1 MYLVKRQPSI
11 QLAAPQRRD
20 YTPGLIFKITLPYLV
35 LALALALATTYVIA
49 TLQASSV
56 ASAFSRQIDETRTR
70 VADQV
75 VRTEQSQLAHVRT
88 LARLT
93 GLPEAIQAGDRAAV
107 LDLVVPYA
115 VSQNIERIVVVDM
128 RGVVRGVVQVHNAN
142 ADTSAPPPNIAAWPL
157 VAGVLRG
164 ASDAQGDKYVALF
177 DDSGTPV
184 LYTITPLFL
193 GERQVGALLAGTT
206 AQTLTEHWRAATLA
220 DVTLYSADGKPLAT
234 SFGSDMPESLSAET
248 GNQLP
253 LARAVSLGSRDYQEI
268 ITRLVLRNTP
278 TAQFIGVALSTSGQV
293 DLLQKSQVL
302 LIDIFAAGIVIVLLL
317 GIMIS
322 RRITR
327 PITALVAASE
337 RVTAGD
343 LNHELPILS
352 RDETGALTKS
362 FNTMI
367 AGLRERERM
376 HDILGRFVS
385 PTVARLVLSK
395 PLDLRGE
402 TKELTILFT
411 DLRDF
416 TVLTEEQDPAIVI
429 DGLNAY
435 FRIVVEAADRYGG
448 IVNKFGGDSTLVV
461 FGLTD
466 EQPNIQHSAEAAL
479 RAALDIRAG
488 MLALNQEREQQKLP
502 LLAAGIGINTGSV
515 VAGLI
520 GTEHRMEYTVIGDAV
535 NLTARIQTLNRKL
548 KSDILISDAT
558 YAALGQL
565 HNLAV
570 VNFGWRRVKGKRA
583 SVRVYAVVGW
593 EHSHAA

>member
-1 MYLVKRQPSI
+1 
-11 QLAAPQRRD
+11 
-20 YTPGLIFKITLPYLV
+20 
-35 LALALALATTYVIA
+35 
-49 TLQASSV
+49 
-56 ASAFSRQIDETRTR
+56 
-70 VADQV
+70 
-75 VRTEQSQLAHVRT
+75 
-88 LARLT
+88 
-93 GLPEAIQAGDRAAV
+93 
-107 LDLVVPYA
+107 
-115 VSQNIERIVVVDM
+115 
-128 RGVVRGVVQVHNAN
+128 
-142 ADTSAPPPNIAAWPL
+142 
-157 VAGVLRG
+157 
-164 ASDAQGDKYVALF
+164 
-177 DDSGTPV
+177 
-184 LYTITPLFL
+184 
-193 GERQVGALLAGTT
+193 
-206 AQTLTEHWRAATLA
+206 
-220 DVTLYSADGKPLAT
+220 
-234 SFGSDMPESLSAET
+234 
-248 GNQLP
+248 
-253 LARAVSLGSRDYQEI
+253 
-268 ITRLVLRNTP
+268 
-278 TAQFIGVALSTSGQV
+278 
-293 DLLQKSQVL
+293 
-302 LIDIFAAGIVIVLLL
+302 
-317 GIMIS
+317 
-322 RRITR
+322 
-327 PITALVAASE
+327 
-337 RVTAGD
+337 
-343 LNHELPILS
+343 
-352 RDETGALTKS
+352 
-362 FNTMI
+362 
-367 AGLRERERM
+367 
-376 HDILGRFVS
+376 
-385 PTVARLVLSK
+385 VLSK

>member
-11 QLAAPQRRD
+11 QLAALQRRD

-35 LALALALATTYVIA
+35 LALALALATTYVVA

-75 VRTEQSQLAHVRT
+75 VRTEQAQLAHVRT

-93 GLPEAIQAGDRAAV
+93 GLPEAIVAGDKRAV
-107 LDLVVPYA
+107 VDLVVPYA
-115 VSQNIERIVVVDM
+115 ISQDIERIVVLDM
-128 RGVVRGVVQVHNAN
+128 RGDVYGTVRVRGAT
-142 ADTSAPPPNIAAWPL
+142 ADTNAPPPNIAAWPI
-157 VAGVLRG
+157 VDDVLRG
-164 ASDAQGDKYVALF
+164 ASDAQGDKYVSLL
-177 DDSGTPV
+177 DDNGTPV
-184 LYTITPLFL
+184 IYTIAPLFL
-193 GERQVGALLAGTT
+193 DERQVGALLAGTS
-206 AQTLTEHWRAATLA
+206 AQTLTERWRAATLA
-220 DVTLYSADGKPLAT
+220 DVTLYGVDGGPLAT
-234 SFGSDMPESLSAET
+234 SFGADRPGTLSAEV

-253 LARAVSLGSRDYQEI
+253 LARNISLGSRDYQEI

-278 TAQFIGVALSTSGQV
+278 TAQFIGVALSTTGQV
-293 DLLQKSQVL
+293 DLMQKSQVL
-302 LIDIFAAGIVIVLLL
+302 LIDIFAGGIVIVLLL
-317 GIMIS
+317 GLVIS

-352 RDETGALTKS
+352 RDETGALTRS

-429 DGLNAY
+429 EGLNAY
-435 FRIVVEAADRYGG
+435 FQIVVEAADRYGG

-466 EQPNIQHSAEAAL
+466 EQPNIQRSAHAAL
-479 RAALDIRAG
+479 HAALDIRAG
-488 MLALNQEREQQKLP
+488 MQALNEKRAQEQLP

-520 GTEHRMEYTVIGDAV
+520 GTERRMEYTVIGDAV

-558 YAALGQL
+558 YSALGNIEGL
-565 HNLAV
+565 NV
-570 VNFGWRRVKGKRA
+570 VNYGWRRVKGKSA
-583 SVRVYAVVGW
+583 SVRVYAIVGW
-593 EHSHAA
+593 EQRHGA